1 MMWGRVSL
9 WIFQKKSLLIIN
21 VLKIKSLH
29 AGHACSDGVWQGMY
43 FCIQKNERDVNVG
56 IY

>member
-21 VLKIKSLH
+21 ALKIKSLQ

-56 IY
+56 IC

>member
-1 MMWGRVSL
+1 MDFS
-9 WIFQKKSLLIIN
+9 KKIAIDN
-21 VLKIKSLH
+21 QCIEKKSLH